1 MKDWKELK
9 LGEYIE
15 TNSKSIGKDYQYSNI
30 LYLDTGSISSNRI
43 SSLQEYSLSLAPS
56 RAKRLVKEDDI
67 IYSTVRPNQLH
78 YGFITNPPKN
88 LVVSTGFVTI
98 SCDKRKLDSKFL
110 YFFLSQTQT
119 TEFLH
124 SIAEASTSAYPSL
137 KSSDVEDLSILLP
150 PLPEQ
155 KAIAQVLSS
164 LDDKIELLNEQNK
177 TLEQM
182 AETLF
187 RQWFVEE
194 AEEDWEEVRLDRI
207 SNISIGR
214 TPPRKES
221 EWFSF
226 NETDVKWISIKDMGC
241 SSSYIANT
249 SEHLTKEAIEKFRV
263 PMIPANTVLLSFKMT
278 VGRVK
283 ITTEP
288 MVSNEA
294 IAQFQLN
301 GNSIVSVEY
310 LYLFLKSFKYDSL
323 GSTSSIVTAINS
335 AMIKAMMIP
344 IPNAEKLAMFSTK
357 ISKTFQ
363 KIKSNQS
370 QIQTLTSLR
379 DTLLPKLMSGE
390 LRVDM
395 N

>member
-137 KSSDVEDLSILLP
+137 KPSDVEDLSILLP

-194 AEEDWEEVRLDRI
+194 AEDDWEEKPLSDIAEYLNGLACQKFPPKDILNRLPVLKIRELREGI
-207 SNISIGR
+207 SDNSDWASSDVDAKYLIKNGDVIFSWSASLMIKIWDGQDCVLNQHLFKVSSNDYPKWFYYLWTKYHLTEFISIA
-214 TPPRKES
+214 ES
-221 EWFSF
+221 HA
-226 NETDVKWISIKDMGC
+226 TTMGHIKRRD
-241 SSSYIANT
+241 
-249 SEHLTKEAIEKFRV
+249 LDEAIV
-263 PMIPANTVLLSFKMT
+263 LIPKVD
-278 VGRVK
+278 
-283 ITTEP
+283 
-288 MVSNEA
+288 
-294 IAQFQLN
+294 QLRN
-301 GNSIVSVEY
+301 
-310 LYLFLKSFKYDSL
+310 
-323 GSTSSIVTAINS
+323 
-335 AMIKAMMIP
+335 M
-344 IPNAEKLAMFSTK
+344 
-357 ISKTFQ
+357 SKTIEPIIE
-363 KIKSNQS
+363 KIMVNNKQLK
-370 QIQTLTSLR
+370 TLTSLR

-390 LRVDM
+390 VRVDM